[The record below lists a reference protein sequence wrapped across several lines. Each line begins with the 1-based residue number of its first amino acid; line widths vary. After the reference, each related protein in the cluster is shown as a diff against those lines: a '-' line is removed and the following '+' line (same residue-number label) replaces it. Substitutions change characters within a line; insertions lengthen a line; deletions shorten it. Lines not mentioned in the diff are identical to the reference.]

1 MEIIKAT
8 MAHARQIRDIA
19 VVTWADTYKD
29 LLSDEQRNYMI
40 EMMYSFDSLN
50 AQMNELGHHFYL
62 IKEDNAAQWQGFVS
76 YEHDYKNANRTK
88 LHKLYV
94 LPECHGLGLGRV
106 LIDLVCRDAKE
117 YGNESVTLNM
127 NRDNPTL
134 NFYKHIGFEIIGE
147 EDIDIGN
154 GFLMED
160 YIFEKKL

>member
-1 MEIIKAT
+1 
-8 MAHARQIRDIA
+8 MAHARQIQDIA

-29 LLSDEQRNYMI
+29 LLSDEQRNYML
-40 EMMYSFDSLN
+40 EMMYSSDALN
-50 AQMNELGHHFYL
+50 TQMNESGHHFYL
-62 IKEDNAAQWQGFVS
+62 IKEDNALQWQGFVS
-76 YEHDYKNANRTK
+76 YEYDYKNADRTK

-94 LPECHGLGLGRV
+94 LPECHGSGLGRI

-117 YGNESVTLNM
+117 YGNKSVTLNM